1 MTVGQGDGGWKKI
14 EKKKLKHREKGKRGE
29 VKHWN
34 KFDFLSHDFFLLKTS
49 SREHFDVVC
58 GIVPS
63 EMIKN
68 KSHQPL
74 GPFDMIMVFHLI
86 LSAQMM
92 T

>member
-1 MTVGQGDGGWKKI
+1 MTVGQGDGGQ
-14 EKKKLKHREKGKRGE
+14 KKLKKINQNFAEKEQRSKI
-29 VKHWN
+29 KCWN
-34 KFDFLSHDFFLLKTS
+34 KFDVLSHDFLFTYTS

-68 KSHQPL
+68 NSHQPL
-74 GPFDMIMVFHLI
+74 GSFDMIIFFHLI